1 MSAAESVFAAI
12 RKHRE
17 QYGHW
22 IGQCGGVHGF
32 NYSHPGHYLL
42 HGDKLLQYLLCQQPF
57 NSGGVHQ
64 VWMRYLVMMLIPE
77 THNEVRRWPNL
88 GSTILAPQLTP
99 EISSVYIF

>member
-32 NYSHPGHYLL
+32 NYSPPGHYLF
-42 HGDKLLQYLLCQQPF
+42 HGDK
-57 NSGGVHQ
+57 
-64 VWMRYLVMMLIPE
+64 MLI
-77 THNEVRRWPNL
+77 TLCVRINIYCASNPSIEAV
-88 GSTILAPQLTP
+88 STRYGDARDDADSRDTQ
-99 EISSVYIF
+99 